1 MNYRDTLMWK
11 ELNEAP
17 AILQTLAKKNA
28 KALAGIAAA
37 AKEAAIAGVYTAARG
52 TSDHAMIYFKYLC
65 EAQCGLPSRRA
76 RRPSSPCTAAG
87 LRSANF

>member
-37 AKEAAIAGVYTAARG
+37 RQKAAITGVYTPPRG
-52 TSDHAMIYFKYLC
+52 
-65 EAQCGLPSRRA
+65 
-76 RRPSSPCTAAG
+76 PSS
-87 LRSANF
+87 LV